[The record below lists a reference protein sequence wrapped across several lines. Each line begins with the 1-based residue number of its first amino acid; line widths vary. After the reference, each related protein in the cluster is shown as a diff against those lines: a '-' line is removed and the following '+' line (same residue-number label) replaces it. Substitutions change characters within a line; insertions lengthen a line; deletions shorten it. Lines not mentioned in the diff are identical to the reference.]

1 VTEHVFILSEQE
13 WLGEGTIRLSMV
25 DEPLNFQTHW
35 NNKKKDSSGLIECLQ
50 KIQIKGISDVMHNQ
64 FLIYDLANNQFVI
77 ELENLALGKVIGK
90 GIIKEKLIAWEFR
103 AVELGFEGF
112 ELYERQADGSYL
124 MSAEYATSDQL
135 RTMIQGKLWLK
146 PVSGPAT

>member
-1 VTEHVFILSEQE
+1 VTQHVFILSEQE
-13 WLGEGTIRLSMV
+13 WLGEGNIRLSMV
-25 DEPLNFQTHW
+25 DEPLHFQTHW

-64 FLIYDLANNQFVI
+64 FLIYDLNNNQFVI

-103 AVELGFEGF
+103 ASELGFEGF

-135 RTMIQGKLWLK
+135 RTMIQGKLWVK
-146 PVSGPAT
+146 QAS